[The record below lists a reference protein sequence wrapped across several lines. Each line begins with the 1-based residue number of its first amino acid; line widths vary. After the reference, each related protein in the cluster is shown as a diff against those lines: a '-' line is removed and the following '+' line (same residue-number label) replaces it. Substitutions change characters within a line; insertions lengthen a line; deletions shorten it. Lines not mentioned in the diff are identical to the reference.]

1 MTVDIKL
8 RRKKVVMPDEGRVI
22 RVVWEDLLNPL
33 RDETGQIIR
42 TDVLNP
48 VTGLLFPAYPEFVF
62 SITIPDPAP
71 TTQAEINLLVDNSAE
86 LQEAK
91 RQAQS
96 RANNI
101 AAKTSI
107 RNFVN
112 VLNSSNKI
120 DFEGTYVIP
129 V

>member
-22 RVVWEDLLNPL
+22 RVVWEDIFNPL
-33 RDETGQIIR
+33 RDENGIVIR
-42 TDVLNP
+42 TDVFNP
-48 VTGLLFPAYPEFVF
+48 ATGLLFPAYPEFAF
-62 SITIPDPAP
+62 SIMIPDPAP
-71 TTQAEINLLVDNSAE
+71 ATQTEVNALIDNSAE

-91 RQAQS
+91 KQAQT
-96 RANNI
+96 RANNY

-120 DFEGTYVIP
+120 DFEGNYVIP